1 MSKHI
6 EPYLCQSDIDMM
18 VSEIESELRIPQKE
32 EVRKLQQ
39 IHMPKHVEMTGYIK
53 NTNVIE
59 LTILPTLNLTI
70 TMYLIS

>member
-1 MSKHI
+1 VNFAFLRKKRSENFSKYI
-6 EPYLCQSDIDMM
+6 WSPL
-18 VSEIESELRIPQKE
+18 
-32 EVRKLQQ
+32 
-39 IHMPKHVEMTGYIK
+39 PKHMEMTGYIK